1 MHVTLST
8 KTAKII
14 VEEISG
20 IIGRQIN
27 MMNAEGIIIASTD
40 DARVGTFHAAAKK
53 IIDEDLSGITV
64 YSDTEYAGALP
75 GTNIAVRFNGM
86 PVAVIGVTGHYQEV
100 GKYGQILKKMTEI
113 LMRDEYYKQQSD
125 MDKRIKNRFLNEW
138 LYGSPEII
146 DRRLENRGK
155 SLDIDITIP
164 RRVVVFEPVVQIP
177 EATVSEKKT
186 PLFLKVDD
194 VLKPSEIQYH
204 IDNTWKTLGTIISH
218 EKNAVMLVSG
228 TVFICALSSRSDKQL
243 LDFVCT
249 VCDFIQSKYP
259 VILAAGLDSK
269 TDDYRLINSARLKA
283 EKALKTCLRSPSKE
297 PRLYD
302 TINMEIFSGEIP
314 DPVKREYIIR
324 IFKSCSEAD
333 IRYWINLLDILY
345 QEEGSI
351 AKTAVR
357 LFMHKNTLQYQLNKL
372 KQKTG
377 YDPRSIRFSSLFY
390 NAIHFYRDIEN
401 C

>member
-1 MHVTLST
+1 MTLST

-40 DARVGTFHAAAKK
+40 AARVGTFHAAAKK
-53 IIDEDLSGITV
+53 IIDENLSEITV
-64 YSDTEYAGALP
+64 HSDTEYAGALS
-75 GTNIAVRFNGM
+75 GTNIAVRFKGA
-86 PVAVIGVTGHYQEV
+86 PVAVIGVTGPYQEV
-100 GKYGQILKKMTEI
+100 VKYGQMLKKMTEI

-125 MDKRIKNRFLNEW
+125 TDKRIKNRFLNEW
-138 LYGSPEII
+138 LYGSPETI

-155 SLDIDITIP
+155 SLGIDISIP

-177 EATVSEKKT
+177 ETTDIGGANAALSDSEI
-186 PLFLKVDD
+186 DGA
-194 VLKPSEIQYH
+194 LKPSEIQRH
-204 IDNTWKTLGTIISH
+204 IDNTWKTLGTIIGH

-243 LDFVCT
+243 LDFVRT
-249 VCDFIQSKYP
+249 VRDSIQSKYP

-314 DPVKREYIIR
+314 DPVKREYITR
-324 IFKSCSEAD
+324 IFKSYSEED
-333 IRYWINLLDILY
+333 IRYWINLLDTLY

-351 AKTAVR
+351 AKTAIR

-401 C
+401 R